1 MPALRGRSETR
12 QTPPGARPNRR
23 AQPRSAGGR
32 GALPSPRVGC
42 MSRRATGGPRWMT
55 VAAVRAAAQNSAY
68 RPPRCNSPD
77 AARHRAPERE
87 APRDAG
93 AVRLWRPA
101 RGGPDPALGF
111 ATRVAVPATGIRN
124 AQPARPRDTD
134 EAGGSGWRRAL
145 LLLSDGAGG
154 RAARRRGGSRR
165 VAPVQWSAVP
175 VSGGASVAW
184 PRAAWCWRARGR
196 VRRRRWGRRRRQRLH
211 GSGDWA
217 RLPCPRR
224 PGVGGG
230 WLGLQAP
237 TTTLRLLSR
246 GSPVHLPCVDALRR
260 HAGGRLA
267 LVADAG
273 PRSAATRDTR
283 ATERAR
289 TDVGARARRLLLRP
303 ARDGSSC
310 RRGDSVIV
318 AAGRAPAGRRRTGTY
333 PADSARAARTA
344 PIAWHGRE
352 SAILRG
358 RRRRS
363 GALGP
368 TSVRRH
374 LIATSGRRW
383 HDQSG
388 AAERSGSVARELL
401 GRYPARRERRG
412 PCARRCVRSGTD
424 RSGPVGDGSADPRAR
439 ALGAELDPTS
449 PPFARGERR
458 RPRSPSFA
466 AGIFIT
472 RNTDSPGG
480 GDRQVAAA
488 RQSVASGARR
498 GRSPCP
504 ELEIR
509 SGVRYGGE
517 RVADAAATSATNA

>member
-145 LLLSDGAGG
+145 LLLSAGAGG
-154 RAARRRGGSRR
+154 RRARRRGGSRR

-184 PRAAWCWRARGR
+184 PRAACAGGRAA
-196 VRRRRWGRRRRQRLH
+196 VF
-211 GSGDWA
+211 A
-217 RLPCPRR
+217 A
-224 PGVGGG
+224 GGG
-230 WLGLQAP
+230 DGDAGSASTFGGLGSASLPSASWGGRWVARP
-237 TTTLRLLSR
+237 AGAYDAATTPLARSA
-246 GSPVHLPCVDALRR
+246 VHLPCVDALRR

-273 PRSAATRDTR
+273 PRCAATRDNR

-289 TDVGARARRLLLRP
+289 TDVGARAHGLLLRP

-318 AAGRAPAGRRRTGTY
+318 AADGRRPAGGGL
-333 PADSARAARTA
+333 A
-344 PIAWHGRE
+344 PIPPIR
-352 SAILRG
+352 L
-358 RRRRS
+358 
-363 GALGP
+363 
-368 TSVRRH
+368 
-374 LIATSGRRW
+374 
-383 HDQSG
+383 
-388 AAERSGSVARELL
+388 
-401 GRYPARRERRG
+401 ERRG
-412 PCARRCVRSGTD
+412 RHPSPGTVARARSCPVDADPGRSG
-424 RSGPVGDGSADPRAR
+424 
-439 ALGAELDPTS
+439 
-449 PPFARGERR
+449 
-458 RPRSPSFA
+458 RPRC
-466 AGIFIT
+466 
-472 RNTDSPGG
+472 
-480 GDRQVAAA
+480 GD
-488 RQSVASGARR
+488 
-498 GRSPCP
+498 
-504 ELEIR
+504 
-509 SGVRYGGE
+509 
-517 RVADAAATSATNA
+517 T